1 MHAQSSYF
9 LIHLV
14 VAIMIKKT
22 IL

>member
-14 VAIMIKKT
+14 VAIMLKKT